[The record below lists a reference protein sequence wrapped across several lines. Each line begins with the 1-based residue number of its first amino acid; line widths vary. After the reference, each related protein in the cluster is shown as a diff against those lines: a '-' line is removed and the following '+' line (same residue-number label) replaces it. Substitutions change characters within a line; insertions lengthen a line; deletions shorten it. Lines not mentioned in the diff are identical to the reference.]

1 MFHSNVPFKSL
12 NDPNA
17 TDVDIYAVSYL
28 FFCSTFSDRLAMPFC
43 ISKYEGDY
51 DVAVSQNLGLGQLF
65 YRQFQKSPKAVA
77 IVDGN
82 TTITYAAL
90 HAQASHLA
98 QQLSQ
103 WKLAL
108 EEPVGIVVQHGIA
121 DIVAAIAVVYAGG
134 SCTPIDPSL
143 PDHQIQHRLT
153 RLNVR
158 CVLTDPANRYRDLHY
173 HFVCIDESSAAESNF
188 AKNAYPI
195 ATNLEHCTHLI
206 HTSGTTDEP
215 KAVRIV
221 ARSILHVVFHAPHE
235 PLHASDVVAH
245 INNSSFDV
253 SLFDAWAPLLRGGQI
268 AVLSKTVLLDPPL
281 MAREIDRLG
290 ITVMATTTALLNL
303 VAFTYPQAFSK
314 LRICFIGGET
324 ANLVALGK
332 ILDEGAPEML
342 VNAYGPTECC
352 IFCLAHEVT
361 SKDVQDGSVSI
372 GMPIGRTIMYIAK
385 DTGQSSDEGELWI
398 GGPGLSPG
406 YVNQPN
412 KNAAAFTTA
421 TSITDTAGDTVRF
434 YRTGDIVRRRQDGQ
448 VDYIGRRDHQ
458 VKIRGYR
465 IELEAVEA
473 ALLKTGL
480 LAEAVAMRIELPQ
493 HGAGSILVAYAVPV
507 DLSKPPAADEVV
519 GSVKALLPDYMVP
532 QVEFISQMPLS
543 NHVKVDRK
551 LLAELFKQRWKGT
564 TTRKTSGDVRS
575 TLEDIWATILASPM
589 TIYKADDDFISLGGT
604 SLQASLL
611 INQIRRAFGVETSL
625 LTLYENSTLEA
636 LSSVITQ
643 SLNGRLQTLPDER
656 DIWLA
661 DSMIAND
668 LPCPSG
674 PVVDWRRDTEGRVFI
689 TGSTGFVG
697 AFLLADL
704 LRMPRVF
711 QVGCL
716 VRAANAEIGLRRLRD
731 AMAKYDLWEECFVH
745 KLLPI
750 PGLLEDELLGM
761 GPERFE
767 EVANWASVVF
777 HLGARV
783 NYTQPYSLHR
793 SVNTLGT
800 QNIVRFACAGRTK
813 SIHYMSS
820 ISCFGPTGFAT
831 GATTVL
837 EDEPLLPHLGA
848 LKYDH
853 GYAQSQWVAE
863 QLLRQLMER
872 GFPVAIYRPGFIT
885 GHSQTGAC
893 NPNDFLSRLILA
905 CLEMGCYPQLTNQRK
920 EFVPVDFVCAATLHI
935 AASSRSLGRAYHILP
950 PARTLSMDM
959 IDSME
964 LVAQAGDIPMCGVS
978 YEDWIERLAAIAPQ
992 RLLPLQPMLAEKVHD
1007 GRTRWELYENMP
1019 VYETTNTDK
1028 ALASYPGGLKFPV
1041 MRDSLMKKYLD
1052 FLQARK

>member
-1 MFHSNVPFKSL
+1 
-12 NDPNA
+12 
-17 TDVDIYAVSYL
+17 
-28 FFCSTFSDRLAMPFC
+28 MPSC
-43 ISKYEGDY
+43 IPEHEEEY
-51 DVAVSQNLGLGQLF
+51 DLAVSQNVGLGQLF
-65 YRQFQKSPKAVA
+65 HRQVQRSPEAVA
-77 IVDGN
+77 VVDGKAA
-82 TTITYAAL
+82 ITYATL

-103 WKLAL
+103 WRLAL

-121 DIVAAIAVVYAGG
+121 DIVAAMAVIYAGG

-143 PDHQIQHRLT
+143 PDPQIQGRLT

-158 CVLTDPANRYRDLHY
+158 CVLTDPANRHRDLHY
-173 HFVCIDESSAAESNF
+173 HFVCVDEPSASESTSANYT
-188 AKNAYPI
+188 YPI
-195 ATNLEHCTHLI
+195 ATSNEHCTHLI

-221 ARSILHVVFHAPHE
+221 ARSILHVVFHAPQK

-253 SLFDAWAPLLRGGQI
+253 SLFDPWAPLLRGGQI

-303 VAFTYPQAFSK
+303 VAFTYPQAFAK
-314 LRICFIGGET
+314 LRICFIGGES
-324 ANLVALGK
+324 ANLAALAK
-332 ILDEGAPEML
+332 VLDAGAPDML
-342 VNAYGPTECC
+342 INAYGPTECC
-352 IFCLAHEVT
+352 IFCLAHQIT
-361 SKDVQDGSVSI
+361 PRDVQDGSVSI
-372 GMPIGRTIMYIAK
+372 GMPIGRTVVHIAN
-385 DTGQSSDEGELWI
+385 DAGQSSDEGELWI
-398 GGPGLSPG
+398 GGTGLSPG

-412 KNAAAFTTA
+412 KNVVAFTTA
-421 TSITDTAGDTVRF
+421 VGITDAAEDTLRF

-448 VDYIGRRDHQ
+448 IDYIGRRDHQ
-458 VKIRGYR
+458 VKIRGHR

-480 LAEAVAMRIELPQ
+480 FAEAVAMRIELPQ

-507 DLSKPPAADEVV
+507 DPSKPPATDEVV
-519 GSVKALLPDYMVP
+519 ASIKAILPDYMVP
-532 QVEFISQMPLS
+532 QVELISQMPLS

-551 LLAELFKQRWKGT
+551 LLAELFNRRWEIKVP
-564 TTRKTSGDVRS
+564 RKPSRDVRS
-575 TLEDIWATILASPM
+575 TLEEIWATILASPM
-589 TIYKADDDFISLGGT
+589 EMYKADDDFISLGGT

-611 INQIRRAFGVETSL
+611 INQIQRAFGVEISL
-625 LTLYENSTLEA
+625 LTLYEHLTLGA

-643 SLNGRLQTLPDER
+643 SLNGRLQTVLDER

-661 DSMIAND
+661 DSKIGND

-704 LRMPRVF
+704 LHMPRVF

-716 VRAANAEIGLRRLRD
+716 VRAANGEVGLERLRD
-731 AMAKYDLWEECFVH
+731 AMAKYNLWEEDFVH
-745 KLLPI
+745 KLLPL
-750 PGLLEDELLGM
+750 PGLLEDEYLGM

-767 EVANWASVVF
+767 EVAHWASVVF

-793 SVNTLGT
+793 PVNTLGT
-800 QNIVRFACAGRTK
+800 RNILRFACAGRTK
-813 SIHYMSS
+813 AIHYMSS

-837 EDEPLLPHLGA
+837 EDEPLLPHLDA

-863 QLLRQLMER
+863 ELLRQLMQR
-872 GFPVAIYRPGFIT
+872 GFPIAIYRPGFIT

-893 NPNDFLSRLILA
+893 NPNDFLSRLVHA
-905 CLEMGCYPQLTNQRK
+905 CLEMGCYPRLTNQRK

-935 AASSRSLGRAYHILP
+935 AAASRSLGHAYHIVP
-950 PARTLSMDM
+950 PARALSMDM

-978 YEDWIERLAAIAPQ
+978 YEEWIERLKAIAPQ

-1028 ALASYPGGLKFPV
+1028 ALANYPGGLKFPV

-1052 FLQARK
+1052 FLQTTK